1 MAVSRRAVLRAILEE
16 CEQRRGPTPAVLVAI
31 AVNAKMEAA
40 RTDVDAELLG
50 LRQEGL
56 IACRRD
62 AHRGDGLVVTDA
74 GRALAESKAAE
85 PEADSADS
93 PVGQPAPSDPERVD
107 PATQPELF
115 TLLCDMGSV
124 ISERLAVA
132 IEAGDLHQAAR
143 MQQLGRQVL
152 RHVGERG

>member
-1 MAVSRRAVLRAILEE
+1 M
-16 CEQRRGPTPAVLVAI
+16 LVAI
-31 AVNAKMEAA
+31 AVNAKTEAA
-40 RTDVDAELLG
+40 RTDVDAMLLG

-56 IACRRD
+56 IAYRRD
-62 AHRGDGLVVTDA
+62 AHRGNGLVVTDA
-74 GRALAESKAAE
+74 GRALVESKAAE
-85 PEADSADS
+85 PSAHRAETAIC
-93 PVGQPAPSDPERVD
+93 QPAPDAEARPERVD

>member
-1 MAVSRRAVLRAILEE
+1 
-16 CEQRRGPTPAVLVAI
+16 VLVAI
-31 AVNAKMEAA
+31 AVNAKTEAA
-40 RTDVDAELLG
+40 RTDVDAMLLG

-56 IACRRD
+56 IAYRRD
-62 AHRGDGLVVTDA
+62 AHRGNGLVVTDA
-74 GRALAESKAAE
+74 GRALAESKTPEPAPAAE
-85 PEADSADS
+85 VS
-93 PVGQPAPSDPERVD
+93 PERVD

-132 IEAGDLHQAAR
+132 IETGDLHQAAH

-152 RHVGERG
+152 RHVGGRE